1 MVLAITVFQ
10 HTQKD
15 FENVSTEAES
25 DSAGLHSPETSAI
38 LLRSVKLGSS
48 RNTSA
53 SSSKTTGLVERHV
66 SSGWKVTRGPGE

>member
-15 FENVSTEAES
+15 FENVSTEAEG

-38 LLRSVKLGSS
+38 LLRSSS
-48 RNTSA
+48 YALRGTHPPRRA
-53 SSSKTTGLVERHV
+53 ERLVWL
-66 SSGWKVTRGPGE
+66 SGMFHQDGR